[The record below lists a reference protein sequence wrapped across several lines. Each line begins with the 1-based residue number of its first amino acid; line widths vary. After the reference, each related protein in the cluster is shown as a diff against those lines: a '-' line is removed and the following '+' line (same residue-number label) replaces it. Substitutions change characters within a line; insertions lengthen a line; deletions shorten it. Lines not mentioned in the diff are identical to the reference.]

1 MICDTV
7 FAFEIIDN
15 KVNIL
20 GKRKL
25 TPGYIIF
32 YILFL
37 PDTWRVLIGIIASYL
52 IVPAIASSEMHYTG
66 RVMFYIMLA
75 CIGYAA
81 SAVPSRW
88 ITQGLKKWILPN
100 K

>member
-1 MICDTV
+1 MICDTI
-7 FAFEIIDN
+7 FTFEMIDN
-15 KVNIL
+15 EVNIL
-20 GKRKL
+20 GNRKL

-52 IVPAIASSEMHYTG
+52 LTPAIVSPEMHHTG
-66 RVMFYIMLA
+66 TVIFYIMIA
-75 CIGYAA
+75 SIGYAA
-81 SAVPSRW
+81 SDIPSRW
-88 ITQGLKKWILPN
+88 ITQILKKLILSN